1 MAGPEGSD
9 AMAGHSKWAQIKRKK
24 ATVDSRRGRLWTK
37 LLKEITVS
45 ARIGGGDPDGNP
57 RLRSA
62 VQEARDANV
71 PNDNIDRA
79 VKRGTGELEGA
90 TYDELTYEGYGPGG
104 VALFI
109 EAMTDNRNRTVG
121 ELRHLLSRHGGNLGE
136 NGCVAWMFEKKGLF
150 VVPRDAVSEDRL
162 VELALEAG
170 AEDVRSEDDGYEVT
184 TPADGYAQMS
194 QALQRAGV
202 PVETRALAMIP
213 SSTVEVASEDAGQVY
228 RLLEAIEDHDD
239 VQNVW
244 TNADI
249 PAEALAEAG

>member
-1 MAGPEGSD
+1 
-9 AMAGHSKWAQIKRKK
+9 MAGHSKWAQIKRKK
-24 ATVDSRRGRLWTK
+24 ATIDSRRGKLWTK
-37 LLKEITVS
+37 LLKEIAVS
-45 ARIGGGDPDGNP
+45 ARIGGGDPDANP

-62 VQEARDANV
+62 IQEARDANV

-79 VKRGTGELEGA
+79 VRRGTGDLEGA
-90 TYDELTYEGYGPGG
+90 SYEELTYEGYGPAG

-121 ELRHLLSRHGGNLGE
+121 ELRHLLSRYGGNLGE

-150 VVPRDAVSEDRL
+150 EIGRDEVSEDRL

-170 AEDVRSEDDGYEVT
+170 AEDVSTEEDGYEVT
-184 TPADGYAQMS
+184 TPPDAYAQMRETLED
-194 QALQRAGV
+194 AGIRA
-202 PVETRALAMIP
+202 ETRSLAMIP
-213 SSTVEVASEDAGQVY
+213 TNTVDVSPEDADQVIQ
-228 RLLEAIEDHDD
+228 LLEVIEDHDD

-249 PAEALAEAG
+249 PSEALAEAG

>member
-1 MAGPEGSD
+1 
-9 AMAGHSKWAQIKRKK
+9 MAGHSKWAQIKRKK

-170 AEDVRSEDDGYEVT
+170 AEDVRSEEDGYEVT

>member
-1 MAGPEGSD
+1 
-9 AMAGHSKWAQIKRKK
+9 MAGHSKWAQIKRKK
-24 ATVDSRRGRLWTK
+24 ATIDSRRGKLWTK

-79 VKRGTGELEGA
+79 IKRGTGELEGA

-170 AEDVRSEDDGYEVT
+170 AEDVRSEEDGYEVT
-184 TPADGYAQMS
+184 TPPDGYAQMS

-213 SSTVEVASEDAGQVY
+213 STTVEVASEDAGQVY

>member
-1 MAGPEGSD
+1 
-9 AMAGHSKWAQIKRKK
+9 MAGHSKWAQIKRKK

>member
-1 MAGPEGSD
+1 
-9 AMAGHSKWAQIKRKK
+9 MAGHSKWAQIKRKK

-194 QALQRAGV
+194 QALQRAGI